1 MATRRTLRRHF
12 LKGAASTA
20 AMASLTPGLTLGLH
34 LPAAAQIAATR
45 PADLVLKN
53 GKIIT
58 IDGQSTITS
67 AVAIAGDRIVAVGP
81 DASMAA
87 HTTPATRVLDL
98 NGRAV
103 IPGLNDGHAHMDREA
118 LRNVFPALGPVRSI
132 KDIQAR
138 VAELARNKRP
148 GEWIVTMPIGDPPY
162 YFDVPDIL
170 AEKRWPTR
178 QELDAAAPNNPVYIR
193 AIWGFWRGTLP
204 IVSCANTEALKRAG
218 ITRDTAPPSPTLTI
232 QKDANGDPTG
242 VIIEREM
249 QPVAEMIWFR
259 EATQFS
265 HADRLRALSLS
276 AKEYHRF
283 ATTSVFEGHGAATE
297 LLRVYKQAYRDGTL
311 TMRATLAL
319 SANWTAAGDAP
330 LGPFV
335 EAWAGWLGE
344 PGFGNDWLKMSGLY
358 VSVGRSPADDARASA
373 APYTGWAGFNS
384 NHGLPRDKVKELLLH
399 CAKNDIRACAIAGA
413 GGLGMLDL
421 YEEVDRLIPLR
432 GRRWVLSH
440 INVIAPHDVERIARM
455 GLVLTTHSNAYLY
468 KALDATANRLPA
480 EQHDHIVPMNALR
493 DAGITVSL
501 ATDNVPV
508 SLWLPVQQTIV
519 RKDYKSGRQVGG
531 RQALSRMDALRCA
544 TLNGSYLT
552 FDEARKGS
560 LEVGKFA
567 DLAVL
572 SADPLTV
579 EEEKISETT
588 ALMTMVG
595 GRIMHETPAWSG

>member
-1 MATRRTLRRHF
+1 MANNKMLRRSF
-12 LKGAASTA
+12 LKGAAGTA
-20 AMASLTPGLTLGLH
+20 AVAGLTPGLR
-34 LPAAAQIAATR
+34 LPAAAQSAASR

-58 IDGQSTITS
+58 IDGQSRVAQ
-67 AVAIAGDRIVAVGP
+67 AVAVSGDRIIAVGS

-87 HTTPATRVLDL
+87 HTAPGTIVRDL
-98 NGRAV
+98 NGRTV

-132 KDIQAR
+132 KDIQDR
-138 VAELARNKRP
+138 IAELARGKKP

-193 AIWGFWRGTLP
+193 AIWGYWRGTFP

-218 ITRDTAPPSPTLTI
+218 ITRDTPSPSPTLVI
-232 QKDANGDPTG
+232 QKDVNGDPTG
-242 VIIEREM
+242 VFVEQEM
-249 QPVAEMIWFR
+249 APIAEMIWFR
-259 EATQFS
+259 EATQFTQ
-265 HADRLRALSLS
+265 ADRLRALPLS
-276 AKEYHRF
+276 AKAYHSF
-283 ATTSVFEGHGAATE
+283 GTTSVFEGHGAATE
-297 LLRVYKQAYRDGTL
+297 LLKVYKQAYHDGTL

-319 SANWTAAGDAP
+319 SANWTAAGNAP

-335 EAWAGWLGE
+335 EAWMGWLSE
-344 PGFGNDWLKMSGLY
+344 PGFGNDWLKMGGLY
-358 VSVGRSPADDARASA
+358 VHIGRSAADDARAEA

-399 CAKNDIRACAIAGA
+399 CAKNDIRPCAIAGG

-421 YEEVDRLIPLR
+421 YEEVDRVVPLK
-432 GRRWVLSH
+432 GRRWVISH
-440 INVIAPHDVERIARM
+440 VNVISPRDVERIARM
-455 GLVLTTHSNAYLY
+455 GLVLTTHTNAYLY
-468 KALDATANRLPA
+468 KALDATANKLPA
-480 EQHDHIVPMNALR
+480 DQYDHIVPMNALR
-493 DAGITVSL
+493 EAGVTVSL
-501 ATDNVPV
+501 GTDNVPI

-519 RKDYKSGRQVGG
+519 RKDYKSGRQVGMK
-531 RQALSRMDALRCA
+531 QALSRMEALRCA
-544 TLNGSYLT
+544 TLNGSYLS
-552 FDEARKGS
+552 FDESRKGS
-560 LEVGKFA
+560 LEAGKFA

-572 SADPLTV
+572 SADPLMV
-579 EEEKISETT
+579 AEDKISETT

-595 GRIMHETPAWSG
+595 GKVMHETPGWFG